1 MTSKRIFVTGAS
13 GCVGHYLVETLI
25 QETNHELFLLVRDP
39 DKLKLDYNARPGIT
53 ILQGNM
59 REIEQFSDLLKT
71 MDCAVLAATAWG
83 GPQEVFD
90 VNVVKTIRLMNLLD
104 PERCQQVIYFSTA
117 SILNQTNELLKE
129 AGEIGTDYVR
139 SKYVC
144 YRQLGKLA
152 ITPKITTVFPTL
164 LLGGDKQKPQS
175 HISSGIAQVTRWI
188 GLARFF
194 SANGSFHYIHAQD
207 VARIVRHLID
217 HPPEPGESRDLVLG
231 NPATTIDQAVEET
244 CAYLNQRIY
253 FRIPLNLKLANFLI
267 TLFRIKV
274 GAWEKFAMRYR
285 HFVYQNPVT
294 PSTYGI
300 PTYCA
305 TFTDVLKLSGIRPG
319 KPHK

>member
-1 MTSKRIFVTGAS
+1 MTGAS
-13 GCVGHYLVETLI
+13 GCIGHYLVETLI
-25 QETNHELFLLVRDP
+25 QETNHDLFLLVRDP
-39 DKLKLDYNARPGIT
+39 DKLKIDYNARPGIT

-90 VNVVKTIRLMNLLD
+90 VNVVKTVRLMNLLD
-104 PERCQQVIYFSTA
+104 PELCQQVIYFSTA
-117 SILNQTNELLKE
+117 SILNQNNELLKE

-207 VARIVRHLID
+207 VAWIVKHLLEY
-217 HPPEPGESRDLVLG
+217 PPEPGESRDLVLG
-231 NPATTIDQAVEET
+231 NPPTTIDQAVEET

-267 TLFRIKV
+267 TLFQIKI

-285 HFVYQNPVT
+285 HFVYKDPVT
-294 PSTYGI
+294 PSTYGM

-319 KPHK
+319 KPHKSA